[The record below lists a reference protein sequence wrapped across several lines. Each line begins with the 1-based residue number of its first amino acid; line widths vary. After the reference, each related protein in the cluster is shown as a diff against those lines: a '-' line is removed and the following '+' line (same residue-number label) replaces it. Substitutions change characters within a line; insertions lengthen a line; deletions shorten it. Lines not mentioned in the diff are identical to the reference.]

1 MSALLAC
8 INAGIEVYDNG
19 LKIIGI
25 YLSEGSVYLQLDG
38 LGFENIVA
46 EKEFVDKLLDKLL
59 NKDNGA
65 GSAMSSA
72 DGEDTMATVVK
83 VINSLVASID
93 VADKTLSVVI
103 ANSYLT
109 ELFNL
114 VFPDLGLKAPDFD
127 LGRNAISINLNRGFY
142 TLFDGATAQQLF
154 YAKDDTNGTQVAVYD
169 ENGDYVAEI
178 VITVNKK
185 NQLGVPMLLVL
196 FVMIRMSVLIDL

>member
-1 MSALLAC
+1 MDLTKIFQPLFANISDFLAKIMVRDASGNAAELINNLSVKIVADVKLKQLLETVDFSKLDVSALLAC

-59 NKDNGA
+59 NKDKGA

-114 VFPDLGLKAPDFD
+114 VFPDLGLKAPD
-127 LGRNAISINLNRGFY
+127 LS
-142 TLFDGATAQQLF
+142 
-154 YAKDDTNGTQVAVYD
+154 
-169 ENGDYVAEI
+169 
-178 VITVNKK
+178 
-185 NQLGVPMLLVL
+185 
-196 FVMIRMSVLIDL
+196 LIHI